1 MDLILDVCD
10 QYFLT
15 PYVYP
20 RHWAEDWI
28 VRQAISLYFITTI
41 GGGLLYYMTA
51 TLNYIMVFDHDLEK
65 HPHFLK
71 DQVRLEIRASLEAIP
86 IMSFLTV
93 IAFLFEVRGYS
104 KLYDDINLYGGVGF
118 AIFSM
123 ISFLFFTDM
132 GIYWIHRFLHTR
144 YVYKYV
150 HKPHHKWK
158 IASPFASHA
167 FHPIDGF
174 MQSLPYHIYP
184 FIFPLHKL
192 TYLGLFVFVNIWTV
206 SIHDGHCRV
215 PAFLRSVVNGSAH
228 HTDHHVYFD
237 YNYGQFFTLWDKIG
251 KSYRHPS
258 LFEGKAPVD
267 EVRRLLTQKNTK
279 SE

>member
-1 MDLILDVCD
+1 MDLVLDFCD

-15 PYVYP
+15 PYIYP
-20 RHWAEDWI
+20 SHWSEDWI
-28 VRQAISLYFITTI
+28 VRQAISLYLITTI
-41 GGGLLYYMTA
+41 GGGLLYYLTA
-51 TLNYIMVFDHDLEK
+51 TLNYWMVFDHDLEK

-71 DQVRLEIRASLEAIP
+71 DQVRLEIKTSLEAIP

-93 IAFLFEVRGYS
+93 VAFLLEVRGYS
-104 KLYDDINLYGGVGF
+104 QLYDDINLYGGIGF

-123 ISFLFFTDM
+123 VSFLLFTDM

-144 YVYKYV
+144 YVYKYI

-184 FIFPLHKL
+184 FLFPLHKL

-215 PAFLRSVVNGSAH
+215 PALLRSVVNGSAH

-237 YNYGQFFTLWDKIG
+237 YNYGQFFTLWDKLG

-258 LFEGKAPVD
+258 SFDGKAPLD
-267 EVRRLLTQKNTK
+267 EVKRLLDKRDK
-279 SE
+279 SQ